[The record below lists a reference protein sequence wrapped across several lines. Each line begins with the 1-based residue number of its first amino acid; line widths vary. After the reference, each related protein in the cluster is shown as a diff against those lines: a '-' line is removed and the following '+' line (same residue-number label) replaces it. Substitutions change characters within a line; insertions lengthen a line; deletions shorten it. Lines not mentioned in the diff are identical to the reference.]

1 MKGLYISLT
10 FGIVFLS
17 LLAKFTKVTTGLAL
31 TNCAF
36 GCFLLIIV
44 IFLFQTIYEWLVNR

>member
-44 IFLFQTIYEWLVNR
+44 IFLFQTLYEWLVNR